1 MYILRHGQSYFNL
14 HFTATRRDPGI
25 EDPEL
30 TELGH
35 EQARLAATALE
46 SAPISRVIVSPYI
59 RALQTAAPFLD
70 RPGVRVEIMAEVRE
84 RAAFVCDIGSAPVDL
99 AARFPQHQFDHLPI
113 KWWGEGEESE
123 AETIRR
129 AQAFQR
135 LMQQRDDADT
145 TLLVSHWGFLLAL
158 TGQSL
163 TNGTW
168 TTYDPAA
175 DAPASINWRP

>member
-35 EQARLAATALE
+35 NQAAAVAQALKA
-46 SAPISRVIVSPYI
+46 APISRVIISPYT
-59 RALQTAAPFLD
+59 RALQTAAPFLN
-70 RPGVRVEIMAEVRE
+70 RPGLRVEVMAEVRE
-84 RAAFVCDIGSAPVDL
+84 RTAFVCDIGSPPDDL
-99 AARFPQHQFDHLPI
+99 ARRFPHHQFDHLQTR
-113 KWWGEGEESE
+113 WWGEGEESE
-123 AETIRR
+123 AATTLR
-129 AQAFQR
+129 ARAFQK
-135 LMQQRDDADT
+135 LMQNREDADT
-145 TLLVSHWGFLLAL
+145 TLLVSHWGFILAL

-168 TTYDPAA
+168 IEYNPKTPA
-175 DAPASINWRP
+175 PEQIIWRP